1 MFDFFGTPG
10 EQVPPNTPLLPMNR
24 FDVVPQSTPQE
35 EDNEFDFLYKNK
47 VPIFILL
54 FVILLIIIAGIYH
67 YNYDNTGNTNNIDK
81 DQAAKAVDAEIIK
94 SLEEG
99 PLEKRKEVL
108 LNFLDKKFDYQGV
121 PTGIFYLTQI
131 KTSKRIEL
139 YKNIELKYIEKI
151 SIGLKKKE
159 RYLNELLD
167 TLNPEDEKLL
177 YTNLRQKN
185 IYLNTK
191 RDIIGSKLIEIINL
205 LDEDKD
211 ETIKEAASIL
221 CFEKSDSNRKILINE
236 LKKINI
242 YNKIVTYVNNKN
254 YGNVSCQNEL
264 LK

>member
-1 MFDFFGTPG
+1 MFGGLESPREQTDPG
-10 EQVPPNTPLLPMNR
+10 APLLPINR
-24 FDVVPQSTPQE
+24 FDIESQRIPQKDANKSDILDE
-35 EDNEFDFLYKNK
+35 YK
-47 VPIFILL
+47 VPISVLL

-205 LDEDKD
+205 LDKDKD